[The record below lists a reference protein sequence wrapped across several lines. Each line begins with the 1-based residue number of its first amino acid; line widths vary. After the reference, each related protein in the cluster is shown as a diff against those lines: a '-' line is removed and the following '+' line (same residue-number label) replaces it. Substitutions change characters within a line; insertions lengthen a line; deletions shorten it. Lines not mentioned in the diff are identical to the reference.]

1 VRTKKVTRH
10 YCDHCSKGMFRKD
23 AMERHEA
30 ICYLNPAR
38 KCLRCDNQPEFAITE
53 ERRKAILED
62 GEKCQT
68 KEGECPDC
76 LMAMMIQFNTQKPS
90 NYEPEDPFLRY
101 NKEQFQSDRMDW
113 DTEHQD
119 THWRYM

>member
-1 VRTKKVTRH
+1 MRTKTVARH
-10 YCDHCSKGMFRKD
+10 YCEHCSKGMFSRPS
-23 AMERHEA
+23 MEHHET
-30 ICYLNPAR
+30 ICYRNPGR

-90 NYEPEDPFLRY
+90 NYKPEDEFLRY
-101 NKEQFQSDRMDW
+101 NKEQFESDRRDW
-113 DTEHQD
+113 DDEHQD